1 MAEEFGTRS
10 RPFAA
15 LIGLCALALVLVG
28 CGSRTASPPP
38 GSSAPSTVSC
48 PQVQSASF
56 DKTKFVFHAGLGFGA
71 FHHFIYAPFRSGGF
85 AAGTPG
91 RIRRLAEAGLAT
103 AFTVHE
109 LRLAKQDAEAN
120 PTLCRVVAAPLENA
134 AASLQRLRGPVS
146 SGQVSGGDLDQVNG
160 TIEQARRGSSE
171 AGTPVA
177 DQVPSPDQLA
187 HPT

>member
-1 MAEEFGTRS
+1 MQT
-10 RPFAA
+10 
-15 LIGLCALALVLVG
+15 
-28 CGSRTASPPP
+28 
-38 GSSAPSTVSC
+38 
-48 PQVQSASF
+48 ASF
-56 DKTKFVFHAGLGFGA
+56 DKTKFVFHSGLGFGA
-71 FHHFIYAPFRSGGF
+71 FHHFVYEPFRSGGF
-85 AAGTPG
+85 SSGTPG

-120 PTLCRVVAAPLENA
+120 PTLCKLVAAPLENA

-146 SGQVSGGDLDQVNG
+146 SGQVSSGDLDQVNG
-160 TIEQARRGSSE
+160 TIEQARRGSSQ

-177 DQVPSPDQLA
+177 DQVPSTEQLA

>member
-10 RPFAA
+10 RSLAA

-28 CGSRTASPPP
+28 CGSRTASPPQ
-38 GSSAPSTVSC
+38 GPSTVSC
-48 PQVQSASF
+48 PEVQSASF

-134 AASLQRLRGPVS
+134 AASLQRLRGSVS

-160 TIEQARRGSSE
+160 SIEQARRGSSE
-171 AGTPVA
+171 AGAPVT